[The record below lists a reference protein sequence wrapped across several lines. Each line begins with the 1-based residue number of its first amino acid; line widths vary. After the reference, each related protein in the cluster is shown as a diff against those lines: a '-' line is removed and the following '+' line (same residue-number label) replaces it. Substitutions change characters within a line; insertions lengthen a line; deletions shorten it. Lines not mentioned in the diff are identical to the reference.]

1 MPPRRGER
9 PCPPDAAAYGA
20 MHPKG
25 TCSASL
31 HCVGIAPYTPP
42 TEIPCVTFGRSRPV
56 RPYTRLP
63 HPHFVLILSFRASA
77 HTGVGIRI
85 PAPAGAESPKPPLCK
100 GRCRPQGDGGIVIAG
115 RGRAPPLH
123 TFIETCTHGGVWS
136 RRPTNYLRRQN
147 IPNQRPKAATYLCRS
162 AAKARFDN
170 RPPPEG
176 VSKEGGPQPSLFG
189 RSRMGDFQGGRKI
202 ETSFPL
208 EWRFWLL
215 LSLLTKVTRRRQK
228 KKNIPG
234 GQTRPPLHTPT
245 AHRSFPVIP
254 SQCSHWRGN
263 PHPRARRRG
272 LPKTHQDL
280 RPRRRSCPQFS
291 YNISR
296 ATGR

>member
-1 MPPRRGER
+1 MPRKRRGIR
-9 PCPPDAAAYGA
+9 GD
-20 MHPKG
+20 
-25 TCSASL
+25 
-31 HCVGIAPYTPP
+31 VGIAPY
-42 TEIPCVTFGRSRPV
+42 
-56 RPYTRLP
+56 
-63 HPHFVLILSFRASA
+63 
-77 HTGVGIRI
+77 
-85 PAPAGAESPKPPLCK
+85 APAKGVCAIFCHSEGA
-100 GRCRPQGDGGIVIAG
+100 PQGYLL
-115 RGRAPPLH
+115 RGAK
-123 TFIETCTHGGVWS
+123 
-136 RRPTNYLRRQN
+136 RPWESVPVSCQ
-147 IPNQRPKAATYLCRS
+147 QRPLAATYLCRF

-170 RPPPEG
+170 RHHPEG

-228 KKNIPG
+228 KKSIPG
-234 GQTRPPLHTPT
+234 GQTRPPLH
-245 AHRSFPVIP
+245 SV
-254 SQCSHWRGN
+254 C
-263 PHPRARRRG
+263 

>member
-1 MPPRRGER
+1 MRHIRA
-9 PCPPDAAAYGA
+9 D
-20 MHPKG
+20 
-25 TCSASL
+25 
-31 HCVGIAPYTPP
+31 
-42 TEIPCVTFGRSRPV
+42 RPV

-63 HPHFVLILSFRASA
+63 SVRPVFFSVIPRA
-77 HTGVGIRI
+77 
-85 PAPAGAESPKPPLCK
+85 
-100 GRCRPQGDGGIVIAG
+100 
-115 RGRAPPLH
+115 
-123 TFIETCTHGGVWS
+123 
-136 RRPTNYLRRQN
+136 
-147 IPNQRPKAATYLCRS
+147 RS
-162 AAKARFDN
+162 ARGNPSPFHIN
-170 RPPPEG
+170 GGQRPPPTFAASRQRRDLIIAHTPG
-176 VSKEGGPQPSLFG
+176 GCFQRGGGPQPSLFG

-215 LSLLTKVTRRRQK
+215 LPLLTKVTRRRQK

>member
-1 MPPRRGER
+1 MPPPQGRTTLSARCHGIRG
-9 PCPPDAAAYGA
+9 DA
-20 MHPKG
+20 
-25 TCSASL
+25 L
-31 HCVGIAPYTPP
+31 IAPYAPSTG
-42 TEIPCVTFGRSRPV
+42 IPCVTFGRTEPSAPTSFYRTLFFLCHSEGAKRPW
-56 RPYTRLP
+56 
-63 HPHFVLILSFRASA
+63 
-77 HTGVGIRI
+77 
-85 PAPAGAESPKPPLCK
+85 ESVPVSC
-100 GRCRPQGDGGIVIAG
+100 Q
-115 RGRAPPLH
+115 
-123 TFIETCTHGGVWS
+123 
-136 RRPTNYLRRQN
+136 
-147 IPNQRPKAATYLCRS
+147 QRPKAATYLCRF

-170 RPPPEG
+170 RQPPEG

-234 GQTRPPLHTPT
+234 GAEPRPYTRLPIAFTPSVRADVGIRPYEIT
-245 AHRSFPVIP
+245 GGVCVIRTGGADP
-254 SQCSHWRGN
+254 SAPTSVC
-263 PHPRARRRG
+263 